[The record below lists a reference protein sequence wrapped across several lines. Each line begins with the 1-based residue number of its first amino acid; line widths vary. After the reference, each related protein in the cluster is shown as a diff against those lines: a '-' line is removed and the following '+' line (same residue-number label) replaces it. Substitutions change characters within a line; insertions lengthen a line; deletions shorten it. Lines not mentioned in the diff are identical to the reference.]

1 MRSQHLPGLPV
12 LTLDQGATIGHVRRC
27 IVDPERKRVAALL
40 IALPRFWGRRLLPM
54 QSVHAMGS
62 HAVTV
67 PSADVLLPLRH
78 DEKLAALLYEKRI
91 PLIGSPVVTASGEL
105 VGTVRDFQLDQTG
118 VISFLYVT
126 GGLWR
131 ALSGREAR
139 VPASELMALGKDAGD
154 RHRGDAGP
162 PGRVNVR
169 RQAPTS
175 RPPTA
180 KRLGKRWPGES
191 ADAGSRRAVRLLPRP
206 SRIKSLLK

>member
-12 LTLDQGATIGHVRRC
+12 LTLDQGATIGHVKRC

-40 IALPRFWGRRLLPM
+40 IALPRWWGRRLLPM
-54 QSVHAMGS
+54 ESVHALGS

-67 PSADVLLPLRH
+67 PSADALLPLRH

-105 VGTVRDFQLDQTG
+105 VGTVRDFQLDQNG

-131 ALSGREAR
+131 ALSGKEAR
-139 VPASELMALGKDAGD
+139 VPAGDLLALGKDAVIVTEETLDRLARQREREATAANESPTGD
-154 RHRGDAGP
+154 EAP
-162 PGRVNVR
+162 WKAVAGRVR
-169 RQAPTS
+169 RRWLSSSGQAS
-175 RPPTA
+175 PPA
-180 KRLGKRWPGES
+180 EQDQK
-191 ADAGSRRAVRLLPRP
+191 P
-206 SRIKSLLK
+206 S

>member
-1 MRSQHLPGLPV
+1 VRSQHLPGLPV

-139 VPASELMALGKDAGD
+139 VPASELMALGKDAVIATEEALD
-154 RHRGDAGP
+154 RLAREREASGSNEP
-162 PGRVNVR
+162 PTDGEAPWKAVAGRVR
-169 RQAPTS
+169 RRWLSPSGQAP
-175 RPPTA
+175 PPA
-180 KRLGKRWPGES
+180 EQDQK
-191 ADAGSRRAVRLLPRP
+191 P
-206 SRIKSLLK
+206 S